1 MKNVSLN
8 IPNPDFNM
16 NSRFLIIGCLAFL
29 IAACGRQEKATD
41 IYRCYAGQKNGF
53 DVWIIDGYKVRQA
66 IYKEFLYGGN
76 GQRYCYV
83 PPREIWIDH
92 AVSCEEYELTL
103 AHELNERHLM
113 AKFGWTYEKSHDS
126 SLALE
131 VIMRHSYDS
140 ICRSH
145 EASLHAVSPTDWS
158 GSKEIR
164 VLPDSVKLNGI
175 YRVPLGLRNGLMI
188 WIVDGY
194 LVRKNIFPDFGF
206 SGNDLVYHFIPAKEI
221 WIDGQISS
229 EETEYSI
236 MAEQKER
243 KLMQEGNSYSDAY
256 EEAVEQVR
264 TLRTRMGDRIRNHPP
279 LLVPDT
285 LQRDSGSIDPSEK

>member
-16 NSRFLIIGCLAFL
+16 NSKLLIISCLAL
-29 IAACGRQEKATD
+29 LLAGCGRQEKVTD
-41 IYRCYAGQKNGF
+41 IYRCYVGQKNGF

-131 VIMRHSYDS
+131 VIMRHRYDS
-140 ICRSH
+140 VCRNH
-145 EASLHAVSPTDWS
+145 EGSLHAVSPTDWS
-158 GSKEIR
+158 GTKEIR

-175 YRVPLGLRNGLMI
+175 YRVPLGLRDGLSV

-256 EEAVEQVR
+256 EEAVEQIR
-264 TLRTRMGDRIRNHPP
+264 TLRIRMGDRIRNHPP
-279 LLVPDT
+279 LLVSDT